1 MPQSVLPSLAQLSHA
16 TKALFT
22 AFLITIGF
30 GYLVALF
37 WLYSADIKPYESQ
50 GLSVVQGLQLK
61 YHGARNR
68 TRLEEMLNGPMA
80 MNATPQQRAAI
91 IDWIH
96 DGATVAGF
104 EQVKPIFT
112 TTCAVC
118 HNGKIA
124 GIPALINYQQVRKTV
139 VFDSGTSMAELA
151 RVSHIHL
158 FGISLIFLATGVI
171 FSLSQM
177 NLLLKL
183 CILVMPY
190 VAIWADIGSWWLT
203 KFDPIFAF
211 VVLIGGALMGASL
224 ALQIFVPL
232 WQMWVRPPPP
242 PAG

>member
-1 MPQSVLPSLAQLSHA
+1 MPQLLLPSLAHLSNA

-30 GYLVALF
+30 GYMVALF

-50 GLSVVQGLQLK
+50 GLSVMQGLQLK

-80 MNATPQQRAAI
+80 MNATAQQREAI

-104 EQVKPIFT
+104 EKVKPIFT
-112 TTCAVC
+112 TACAQC
-118 HNGKIA
+118 HSGNVP
-124 GIPALINYQQVRKTV
+124 GIPPLMTYQQVRKMV
-139 VFDSGTSMAELA
+139 VFDTGTSLAELA

-177 NLLLKL
+177 NLVLKL

-203 KFDPIFAF
+203 KFDPVFAF
-211 VVLIGGALMGASL
+211 IVLIGGALMGASL

-232 WQMWVRPPPP
+232 WQMWMRPP
-242 PAG
+242 PAGG